1 LELRS
6 LLPLID
12 DPDWRSPVPPSGDAH
27 PEYLVVVAR
36 SDPKLFEYLSRRFAG
51 EPHTEVRLDRRG
63 TGGTLAPPG
72 GVDRRRVAHSGQ
84 NLEFALSSCGVAV
97 VRRAPENGEHPRVA
111 HSHPPEGP
119 MEQTQDERQRVDRW
133 LEESQYLIGRLIP
146 AYLEDR
152 DRIRGRLEG
161 ADQECDRL
169 RQEVGELRRE
179 LGILQAEVQY
189 YRGEHQAAAEV
200 FASMISHLS
209 EMQKPMQ
216 ETYRRLQM
224 TPQAAG
230 AMVEAHSATA

>member
-12 DPDWRSPVPPSGDAH
+12 GVH
-27 PEYLVVVAR
+27 PEYLVIVAR

-63 TGGTLAPPG
+63 TGGTLTPPG
-72 GVDRRRVAHSGQ
+72 GVDRRRTAHSGQ
-84 NLEFALSSCGVAV
+84 NFELALSSCGVAV
-97 VRRAPENGEHPRVA
+97 VRRAPEKGEHPVVF
-111 HSHPPEGP
+111 HSHPPEGT

-133 LEESQYLIGRLIP
+133 LEESQYLVGRLIP

-152 DRIRGRLEG
+152 DRIRHRLES

-224 TPQAAG
+224 APPSG
-230 AMVEAHSATA
+230 AMAEPHSAGV

>member
-12 DPDWRSPVPPSGDAH
+12 GVH
-27 PEYLVVVAR
+27 PEYLVIVAR

-63 TGGTLAPPG
+63 TGGTLTPPG
-72 GVDRRRVAHSGQ
+72 GVDRRRAAHSGQ
-84 NLEFALSSCGVAV
+84 NFELALSSCGVAV
-97 VRRAPENGEHPRVA
+97 VRRAPENGEHPVVF
-111 HSHPPEGP
+111 HSQLPEGP
-119 MEQTQDERQRVDRW
+119 MEQMQDERHRVDRW

-152 DRIRGRLEG
+152 DRARIRLES

-179 LGILQAEVQY
+179 LGILQAEVQH
-189 YRGEHQAAAEV
+189 YRNEHQAAAEV

-224 TPQAAG
+224 TPPSG
-230 AMVEAHSATA
+230 AMAETHPASV

>member
-12 DPDWRSPVPPSGDAH
+12 DPGWRSSGPHTRGAH
-27 PEYLVVVAR
+27 PEYLVIVAR
-36 SDPKLFEYLSRRFAG
+36 SDPKLFEYLGRRFAG
-51 EPHTEVRLDRRG
+51 EPHTEVRLDLRG
-63 TGGTLAPPG
+63 TGGTLTPPG
-72 GVDRRRVAHSGQ
+72 GVDRRRVAPSGQ
-84 NLEFALSSCGVAV
+84 NFDLALPSCGVAV

-111 HSHPPEGP
+111 HSHPQEGP

-146 AYLEDR
+146 TYLEDR
-152 DRIRGRLEG
+152 DRIRTRLES

-224 TPQAAG
+224 TPPAG
-230 AMVEAHSATA
+230 AMAEVHSATA

>member
-1 LELRS
+1 
-6 LLPLID
+6 
-12 DPDWRSPVPPSGDAH
+12 
-27 PEYLVVVAR
+27 
-36 SDPKLFEYLSRRFAG
+36 
-51 EPHTEVRLDRRG
+51 
-63 TGGTLAPPG
+63 
-72 GVDRRRVAHSGQ
+72 
-84 NLEFALSSCGVAV
+84 
-97 VRRAPENGEHPRVA
+97 
-111 HSHPPEGP
+111 

-152 DRIRGRLEG
+152 DRIRTRLES
-161 ADQECDRL
+161 ADQESDRL

-200 FASMISHLS
+200 FASMISHLA

-224 TPQAAG
+224 SPQAG
-230 AMVEAHSATA
+230 AMVEAHSTTA

>member
-12 DPDWRSPVPPSGDAH
+12 DPGWRSSGPHTGGAH
-27 PEYLVVVAR
+27 PEYLVIVAR
-36 SDPKLFEYLSRRFAG
+36 SDPKLFEYLGRRFAG
-51 EPHTEVRLDRRG
+51 ERHTEVRLDLRG
-63 TGGTLAPPG
+63 TGETLTPPG
-72 GVDRRRVAHSGQ
+72 GVDRRRAAPSGQ
-84 NLEFALSSCGVAV
+84 NFELALSSCGVAV
-97 VRRAPENGEHPRVA
+97 VRRVPENGEHPRVA
-111 HSHPPEGP
+111 HSHPQEGP

-146 AYLEDR
+146 TYLEDR
-152 DRIRGRLEG
+152 DRIRTRLES

-224 TPQAAG
+224 TPPAG
-230 AMVEAHSATA
+230 AMAEVHSATA

>member
-12 DPDWRSPVPPSGDAH
+12 DPGWRSSGPHTGGAH
-27 PEYLVVVAR
+27 PEYLVIVAR
-36 SDPKLFEYLSRRFAG
+36 SDPKLFEYLGRRFAG

-63 TGGTLAPPG
+63 TGGTLTPPG
-72 GVDRRRVAHSGQ
+72 GVDRRRVAPSGQ
-84 NLEFALSSCGVAV
+84 NFELALSSCGVAV
-97 VRRAPENGEHPRVA
+97 VRRAPENGEHPTVA
-111 HSHPPEGP
+111 HSHPQEGP

-146 AYLEDR
+146 TYLEDR
-152 DRIRGRLEG
+152 DRIRTRLES

-224 TPQAAG
+224 TPPAG
-230 AMVEAHSATA
+230 AMAEVHSATA

>member
-1 LELRS
+1 MELRS

-12 DPDWRSPVPPSGDAH
+12 DPDWRSAVPQAGGDH
-27 PEYLVVVAR
+27 PEYLVIVTR
-36 SDPKLFEYLSRRFAG
+36 SDPKLFEYLSRRFVG

-63 TGGTLAPPG
+63 TGGTLTPPD

-84 NLEFALSSCGVAV
+84 NFELALSSCGVEV
-97 VRRAPENGEHPRVA
+97 VRRAPENGEPPRVA

-152 DRIRGRLEG
+152 DRVRTRMES

-189 YRGEHQAAAEV
+189 YRGEHHAAAEV

-216 ETYRRLQM
+216 EAYRRLQM
-224 TPQAAG
+224 TPPAG
-230 AMVEAHSATA
+230 AMAEVHSATA

>member
-1 LELRS
+1 MELRS
-6 LLPLID
+6 LLPALL
-12 DPDWRSPVPPSGDAH
+12 GDRRA
-27 PEYLVVVAR
+27 EYLIIVAR
-36 SDPKLFEYLSRRFAG
+36 TDPKLFEYLSRRFAG

-84 NLEFALSSCGVAV
+84 NFELALSSSGVAV
-97 VRRAPENGEHPRVA
+97 VRRSLEHGEHPIA
-111 HSHPPEGP
+111 LHSHLSEGP
-119 MEQTQDERQRVDRW
+119 MEQMQEERHRVDRW

-152 DRIRGRLEG
+152 DRLRSRLES

-200 FASMISHLS
+200 FASMLSHLA

-224 TPQAAG
+224 TPPSSGAMAEAHTAG
-230 AMVEAHSATA
+230 A

>member
-1 LELRS
+1 MSLIQSRPTPTYCGFVAANPIGRRKGSPVELRS

-12 DPDWRSPVPPSGDAH
+12 GH
-27 PEYLVVVAR
+27 PEYLVIVAR
-36 SDPKLFEYLSRRFAG
+36 SDPKLFEYLRRRFAG

-72 GVDRRRVAHSGQ
+72 GVDRRRTAHSGQ
-84 NLEFALSSCGVAV
+84 NFELALSSSGVAV
-97 VRRAPENGEHPRVA
+97 VRRAPGNGEHPVVV

-119 MEQTQDERQRVDRW
+119 
-133 LEESQYLIGRLIP
+133 IGRLIP

-152 DRIRGRLEG
+152 DRVRSRLEG

-200 FASMISHLS
+200 FSSMISHLA

-224 TPQAAG
+224 TPPSG
-230 AMVEAHSATA
+230 ALAEAHSA

>member
-12 DPDWRSPVPPSGDAH
+12 RH
-27 PEYLVVVAR
+27 PEYLVIVVR
-36 SDPKLFEYLSRRFAG
+36 SDPKLFEYLCRRFAG

-72 GVDRRRVAHSGQ
+72 GVDRRRAAHSGQ
-84 NLEFALSSCGVAV
+84 NFQLALSSCGVAV
-97 VRRAPENGEHPRVA
+97 VRRAPENGEHPVVV

-119 MEQTQDERQRVDRW
+119 MEQMQDERQRVDRW

-152 DRIRGRLEG
+152 DRARSRLDS

-200 FASMISHLS
+200 FASMISHLA

-224 TPQAAG
+224 TPPSG
-230 AMVEAHSATA
+230 AMAEAHSA

>member
-12 DPDWRSPVPPSGDAH
+12 GH
-27 PEYLVVVAR
+27 PEYLVIVVR
-36 SDPKLFEYLSRRFAG
+36 SDPKLFEYLCRRFAG
-51 EPHTEVRLDRRG
+51 EPRTEVRLDRRG

-72 GVDRRRVAHSGQ
+72 GMDRRRSAHSGQ
-84 NLEFALSSCGVAV
+84 NFELALASSGVAV
-97 VRRAPENGEHPRVA
+97 VRRAPGNGEHPVVV
-111 HSHPPEGP
+111 HSHPEGP
-119 MEQTQDERQRVDRW
+119 MEQMQDERQRVDRW

-152 DRIRGRLEG
+152 DRVRSRLEG

-200 FASMISHLS
+200 FSSMISHLA

-224 TPQAAG
+224 TPPSG
-230 AMVEAHSATA
+230 ALAEAHSA

>member
-12 DPDWRSPVPPSGDAH
+12 GIH
-27 PEYLVVVAR
+27 PEYLVIVAR

-72 GVDRRRVAHSGQ
+72 GVDRRRTAHSGQ
-84 NLEFALSSCGVAV
+84 YLEFALSSCGVAV
-97 VRRAPENGEHPRVA
+97 VRRAPENDEHPVVF
-111 HSHPPEGP
+111 HSQHPEAT
-119 MEQTQDERQRVDRW
+119 METMQDERHRVDRW

-152 DRIRGRLEG
+152 DRIRTRLEG

-179 LGILQAEVQY
+179 LGILQAEVQH
-189 YRGEHQAAAEV
+189 YRNEHQAAAEV
-200 FASMISHLS
+200 FGSMISHLA

-216 ETYRRLQM
+216 ETFRRLQM
-224 TPQAAG
+224 TPPPG
-230 AMVEAHSATA
+230 AMAEPHPASV

>member
-1 LELRS
+1 MELRS
-6 LLPLID
+6 LLPALLD
-12 DPDWRSPVPPSGDAH
+12 DRRA
-27 PEYLVVVAR
+27 EYLIIVAR

-72 GVDRRRVAHSGQ
+72 GVDRRRVAHTGQ
-84 NLEFALSSCGVAV
+84 NLELALSSSGVAV
-97 VRRAPENGEHPRVA
+97 VRRSPEHGEPPIA
-111 HSHPPEGP
+111 LHSHLSEGP
-119 MEQTQDERQRVDRW
+119 MEQMQEERHRVDRW

-152 DRIRGRLEG
+152 DRLRTRLES

-179 LGILQAEVQY
+179 LGILQAEVQH
-189 YRGEHQAAAEV
+189 YRGEHSAAAEV
-200 FASMISHLS
+200 FASMLSHLA

-224 TPQAAG
+224 SPPSG
-230 AMVEAHSATA
+230 AMAEAHSAGA

>member
-12 DPDWRSPVPPSGDAH
+12 GIH
-27 PEYLVVVAR
+27 PEYLVIVSR

-63 TGGTLAPPG
+63 TGGTLTPPG
-72 GVDRRRVAHSGQ
+72 GVDRRRAAHSGQ
-84 NLEFALSSCGVAV
+84 NFELALSSCGVAV
-97 VRRAPENGEHPRVA
+97 VRRAPENNGEHPVVF
-111 HSHPPEGP
+111 HSQLPEGP
-119 MEQTQDERQRVDRW
+119 MEQTQDERHRVDRW

-152 DRIRGRLEG
+152 DRIRTRLES

-179 LGILQAEVQY
+179 LGTLQAEVQH

-200 FASMISHLS
+200 FASMISHLA

-224 TPQAAG
+224 TPPG
-230 AMVEAHSATA
+230 AMAESHPV

>member
-1 LELRS
+1 MELRS
-6 LLPLID
+6 LLPLLD
-12 DPDWRSPVPPSGDAH
+12 GTH
-27 PEYLVVVAR
+27 PEYLVIVAR

-63 TGGTLAPPG
+63 TGGTLAPLG
-72 GVDRRRVAHSGQ
+72 GVDRRRTAHSGQ
-84 NLEFALSSCGVAV
+84 QFEFALSSCGVAV
-97 VRRAPENGEHPRVA
+97 VRRTPENGEHPVA
-111 HSHPPEGP
+111 FHSHPPEGP

-152 DRIRGRLEG
+152 DRIRTRLES

-179 LGILQAEVQY
+179 LGILQAEVQH
-189 YRGEHQAAAEV
+189 YRGEHHAAAEV
-200 FASMISHLS
+200 FASMISHLT

-224 TPQAAG
+224 TPPPG
-230 AMVEAHSATA
+230 AMAEAHPV